1 MNKKLYYEVDFCRC
15 KTSTEKTMNRK
26 FAEDGDCIEWYNDGE
41 NIFFGDCACDE
52 KQVAEW
58 IKNKVTFKSNITDKV
73 MGGFMNVITDEEQI
87 TYNPINEFTTVDLGT
102 EQGNYAYKKYL
113 WWDILRQ
120 KK

>member
-52 KQVAEW
+52 KKVAEW
-58 IKNKVTFKSNITDKV
+58 IKNNIGEFNPNCWMAGDYSLE
-73 MGGFMNVITDEEQI
+73 NVLE
-87 TYNPINEFTTVDLGT
+87 
-102 EQGNYAYKKYL
+102 
-113 WWDILRQ
+113 
-120 KK
+120 